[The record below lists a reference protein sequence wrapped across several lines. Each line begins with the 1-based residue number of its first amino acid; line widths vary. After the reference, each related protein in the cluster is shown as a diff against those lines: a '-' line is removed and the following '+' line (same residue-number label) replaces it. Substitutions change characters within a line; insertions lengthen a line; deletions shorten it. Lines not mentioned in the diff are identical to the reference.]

1 MPRGALG
8 VEIMTGVRN
17 PVLFY
22 QVASNAFLNP
32 LTVVEVLA
40 AELTVSHTI
49 GALAANEYLRMSD
62 LGFKCSRL
70 PSVRPRVS

>member
-17 PVLFY
+17 PVLFF

-40 AELTVSHTI
+40 AELTVS
-49 GALAANEYLRMSD
+49 LAANEYLRTSD
-62 LGFKCSRL
+62 LGFKCSSGL
-70 PSVRPRVS
+70 

>member
-17 PVLFY
+17 PVFF

-40 AELTVSHTI
+40 AELTVS
-49 GALAANEYLRMSD
+49 LAANEYLRTSD
-62 LGFKCSRL
+62 LGFKG
-70 PSVRPRVS
+70 